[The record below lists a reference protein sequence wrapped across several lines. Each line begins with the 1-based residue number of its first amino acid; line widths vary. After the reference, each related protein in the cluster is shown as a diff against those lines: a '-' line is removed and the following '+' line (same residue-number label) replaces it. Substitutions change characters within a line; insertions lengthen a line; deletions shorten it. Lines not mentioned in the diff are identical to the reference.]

1 MFPLLNKY
9 TTVCYFIL
17 LFSHYLNIDRGLT
30 SFFLETYTVIFFR
43 INLKFRLKILFL
55 QQLNINILM
64 IKQRKTY
71 DGMLKWL
78 MLVWKVLI

>member
-1 MFPLLNKY
+1 MFSLLNKY

-43 INLKFRLKILFL
+43 INLKFHLFRLKILFL

-71 DGMLKWL
+71 GGMLL
-78 MLVWKVLI
+78 IWKVLI